1 MRRRSIFQTQTA
13 AAVRPCLRPL
23 PIAHNQSYAKLS
35 SVQNGSQSTLN
46 QLQAEPL
53 PIGAHFAVKR
63 YACTLRTFTIIFKTS
78 SILYY
83 ILLLLH
89 ALNCPQLR
97 RFVIHFYSIMIYTNC
112 LLTGRI
118 FATSQSLYRN
128 QNVLSRSCSTVPI
141 AIQSSIV

>member
-1 MRRRSIFQTQTA
+1 MSYRCFADQNNASVFYS
-13 AAVRPCLRPL
+13 L
-23 PIAHNQSYAKLS
+23 IAHNQSYAKLER
-35 SVQNGSQSTLN
+35 VQNGSQSTLN
-46 QLQAEPL
+46 QLHAEPL

-63 YACTLRTFTIIFKTS
+63 YACTLRTFTIIRFHHLY
-78 SILYY
+78 LYY

-89 ALNCPQLR
+89 ALSCQQLR

-128 QNVLSRSCSTVPI
+128 QNVLSRSCSAVPI
-141 AIQSSIV
+141 AIQSSMV